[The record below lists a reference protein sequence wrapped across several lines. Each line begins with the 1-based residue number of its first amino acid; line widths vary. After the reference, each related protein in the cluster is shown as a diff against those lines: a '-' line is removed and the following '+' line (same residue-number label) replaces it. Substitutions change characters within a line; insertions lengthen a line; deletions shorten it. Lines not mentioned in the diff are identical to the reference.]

1 MAPEVTA
8 GGLKEDANPD
18 QVNGE
23 TDTSGVGETN
33 KSGASSKDE
42 QSSPVSEH
50 RDSKTTQ
57 HDQDPNL
64 SPSETHTSEDNQQ
77 EINKPVPASEKES
90 GNEGNSE
97 EPDLY
102 SASSHQPQ
110 NSTPTKP
117 DNRTNDT
124 FQESPDA
131 AHEEAGQQGEVKT
144 TKESD
149 ECIESEDDTGEN
161 KKMCPEWPKRKTAKS
176 NRALVSIMNKDK
188 RMMKLLYCQT
198 EKRNFK
204 RNKVNILFLWAFK
217 PL

>member
-1 MAPEVTA
+1 MHCFYIVLLFVSDFQKDEDGKSPPANVVTPVPKPRSQYTQNSPNMAPEVTA

-161 KKMCPEWPKRKTAKS
+161 KKMCPE
-176 NRALVSIMNKDK
+176 
-188 RMMKLLYCQT
+188 
-198 EKRNFK
+198 
-204 RNKVNILFLWAFK
+204 
-217 PL
+217 